1 MTWTGA
7 YNQHISKYVLENA
20 TMFPTSR
27 ILIITTSEKASEKD
41 FVWKSSAR
49 KQERFRP
56 AIK

>member
-27 ILIITTSEKASEKD
+27 ILIITTSEKD